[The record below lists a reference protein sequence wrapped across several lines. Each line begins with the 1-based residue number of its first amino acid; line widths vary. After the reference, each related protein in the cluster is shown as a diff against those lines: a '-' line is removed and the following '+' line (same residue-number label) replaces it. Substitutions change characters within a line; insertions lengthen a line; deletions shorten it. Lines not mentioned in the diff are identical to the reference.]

1 MSNRPVDYIL
11 QKLHNLHIHDCQVI
25 FKRNCDIFR
34 AFLTMYWHK
43 NGWRKHIFLAP
54 FIIHTN
60 NLEMYLKFQRS
71 GECELWKMF
80 LKYHKDVISEKKKR
94 KVKDYLK
101 SLDSLKRIKK
111 HVRVQFSQNGCRVN
125 HGFNLQKCSCF
136 VRPVTDGVISLRSD
150 FQKGFLCISILT

>member
-1 MSNRPVDYIL
+1 
-11 QKLHNLHIHDCQVI
+11 
-25 FKRNCDIFR
+25 
-34 AFLTMYWHK
+34 
-43 NGWRKHIFLAP
+43 
-54 FIIHTN
+54 
-60 NLEMYLKFQRS
+60 
-71 GECELWKMF
+71 MF

-136 VRPVTDGVISLRSD
+136 VRPVTGGVISLRSD